1 MRSRFRGSTSLI
13 SEVIS
18 MKKLLLLSLIA
29 FCLVSASLSQ
39 SNTVYLSPST
49 IHFGDAEEGGPPV
62 KNSVTL
68 YNKTSS
74 AITISEMTF
83 VGDNGFS
90 VVTNGCGSKLAA
102 NSSCNIV
109 LEFNPNNGGGPGEY
123 TATFYVYDSASNSPQ
138 TASLIAVETCRNII
152 VC

>member
-1 MRSRFRGSTSLI
+1 
-13 SEVIS
+13 
-18 MKKLLLLSLIA
+18 MKKLSLLSLIA
-29 FCLVSASLSQ
+29 LCMVTVSLSQ

-49 IHFGDAEEGGPPV
+49 VHFGDAEEGDPPV

-68 YNKTSS
+68 YNTTSS

-90 VVTNGCGSKLAA
+90 VADNECGSTVAA
-102 NSSCNIV
+102 NSSCTII
-109 LEFNPNNGGGPGEY
+109 LEFNPNAGGGPGEY
-123 TATFYVYDSASNSPQ
+123 TATFYVYDTASDSPQ